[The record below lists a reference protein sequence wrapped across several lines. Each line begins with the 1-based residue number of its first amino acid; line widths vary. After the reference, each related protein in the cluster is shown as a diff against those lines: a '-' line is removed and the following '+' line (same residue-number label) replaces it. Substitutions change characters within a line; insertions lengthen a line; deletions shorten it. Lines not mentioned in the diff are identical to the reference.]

1 MKKNKLGYYFIKEF
15 FKNYISILFAFG
27 LIIWITQAVR
37 LLDLISEDGN
47 SISTYF
53 LYILSTLP
61 KVISR
66 LFIIIFFISLL
77 VTISRFENHN
87 ELRAIWFS
95 GLDKKKFI
103 NYLVQYSILFTFLII
118 LIRLFVVP
126 YFSNYSRY
134 LILNSEV
141 GSIAPLIKQNNFNN
155 PLKELTVYVAKKN
168 QINEIE
174 EIILFEN
181 NEEKTKT
188 IVAKSGVIIKENN
201 KNLLV
206 LVDGSIQEKNKNGK
220 ISILDFD
227 KITLDLKQYNKK
239 AGDHFKFHEM
249 FTFELIKKLKD
260 ENILEV
266 KIHKQNIINELSYR
280 IVLPLFIPSLV
291 ILGFCLI
298 AINKE
303 LINNNLIKI
312 IIFLAGIFI
321 IIVGEILLNLS
332 SKINHINLIL
342 FITPFL
348 FLIINKLLLSYL
360 LTYQKNKS

>member
-1 MKKNKLGYYFIKEF
+1 MKKNKLGYYFIREF
-15 FKNYISILFAFG
+15 LKNYLSILFAFG

-47 SISTYF
+47 SISIYF

-61 KVISR
+61 KIISR
-66 LFIIIFFISLL
+66 IFIIVFFISLI
-77 VTISRFENHN
+77 VTISRFENFN

-95 GLDKKKFI
+95 
-103 NYLVQYSILFTFLII
+103 
-118 LIRLFVVP
+118 
-126 YFSNYSRY
+126 NYSRY
-134 LILNSEV
+134 LLLNSEV

-155 PLKELTVYVAKKN
+155 PLKELTVYVGKKN

-174 EIILFEN
+174 EIVLFED

-188 IVAKSGVIIKENN
+188 IVAKSGVIVKENN

-227 KITLDLKQYNKK
+227 KITLDLNQYNKK
-239 AGDHFKFHEM
+239 TGDHYKFNEM
-249 FTFELIKKLKD
+249 FSFELIQKLINDSDIRKKD
-260 ENILEV
+260 
-266 KIHKQNIINELSYR
+266 IINELSYR
-280 IVLPLFIPSLV
+280 VIIPLFIPSLV

-298 AINKE
+298 AIHKE
-303 LINNNLIKI
+303 LINSNLIKI

-321 IIVGEILLNLS
+321 IFTGEILLNLS
-332 SKINHINLIL
+332 SKINHINLLLYISPL
-342 FITPFL
+342 L
-348 FLIINKLLLSYL
+348 FLIINKLLLNYL
-360 LTYQKNKS
+360 LRYQKEKL

>member
-1 MKKNKLGYYFIKEF
+1 MKKNKFGYYFIREF
-15 FKNYISILFAFG
+15 LKNYLSIIFAFG

-47 SISTYF
+47 SINIYF

-61 KVISR
+61 KIISR
-66 LFIIIFFISLL
+66 IFIIVFFISLI
-77 VTISRFENHN
+77 VTISRFENYN

-103 NYLVQYSILFTFLII
+103 NYLLKYSYLLTLLII

-134 LILNSEV
+134 LLLNSEV

-155 PLKELTVYVAKKN
+155 PLKELTVYVGKKN

-174 EIILFEN
+174 EIILFEDN
-181 NEEKTKT
+181 KEKTKT

-206 LVDGSIQEKNKNGK
+206 LVDGSVQEKNKNGK

-227 KITLDLKQYNKK
+227 KITLDLNQYDKK
-239 AGDHFKFHEM
+239 TNDYYKFNEM
-249 FTFELIKKLKD
+249 FSFELIEKLLGDSEIRKKD
-260 ENILEV
+260 
-266 KIHKQNIINELSYR
+266 IIIELNFR
-280 IVLPLFIPSLV
+280 VIIPLFIPSLV

-298 AINKE
+298 AINKD
-303 LINNNLIKI
+303 LINSNLIKI
-312 IIFLAGIFI
+312 TIFLAGIFI
-321 IIVGEILLNLS
+321 IFTGEILLNLS
-332 SKINHINLIL
+332 SKINHINLLLYIS
-342 FITPFL
+342 PFL
-348 FLIINKLLLSYL
+348 FLIINKLLLNYL
-360 LTYQKNKS
+360 LRYQKEKS

>member
-1 MKKNKLGYYFIKEF
+1 MKKNKLGYYFIREF
-15 FKNYISILFAFG
+15 LKNYLSILFAFG

-47 SISTYF
+47 SISIYF

-61 KVISR
+61 KIISR
-66 LFIIIFFISLL
+66 IFIIVFFISLI
-77 VTISRFENHN
+77 VTISRFENFN

-103 NYLVQYSILFTFLII
+103 NYLVKYSILLTLLII

-134 LILNSEV
+134 LLLNSEV

-155 PLKELTVYVAKKN
+155 PLKELTVYVGKKN

-174 EIILFEN
+174 EIVLFED

-188 IVAKSGVIIKENN
+188 IVAKSGVIVKENN

-227 KITLDLKQYNKK
+227 KITLDLNQYNKK
-239 AGDHFKFHEM
+239 TGDHYKFNEM
-249 FTFELIKKLKD
+249 FSFELIQKLINESDIRKKD
-260 ENILEV
+260 
-266 KIHKQNIINELSYR
+266 IINELSYR
-280 IVLPLFIPSLV
+280 VIIPLFIPSLV

-298 AINKE
+298 AIHKE
-303 LINNNLIKI
+303 LINSNLIKI

-321 IIVGEILLNLS
+321 IFTGEILLNLS
-332 SKINHINLIL
+332 SKINHINLLLYISPL
-342 FITPFL
+342 L
-348 FLIINKLLLSYL
+348 FLIINKLLLNYL
-360 LTYQKNKS
+360 LRYQKEKL